1 MQSIGIKELQ
11 TNPAILTKAL
21 ESEEYTLITK
31 RNKLLGIALAFD
43 DKIVTHGLQTALT
56 TDAYKKSLL
65 SLGQLSTSLDISKKE
80 AMKML
85 SLLGIDIIDYDFM
98 DELKELESFL

>member
-11 TNPAILTKAL
+11 KNPAILTKAL

-31 RNKLLGIALAFD
+31 RNKLLGITLAFD
-43 DKIVTHGLQTALT
+43 DKIVTHGLQTALII
-56 TDAYKKSLL
+56 DAYKKSLL
-65 SLGQLSTSLDISKKE
+65 SLGQLSTSLGMSKKE

-85 SLLGIDIIDYDFM
+85 SLLGIDVIDYDFVE
-98 DELKELESFL
+98 ELKELESFL